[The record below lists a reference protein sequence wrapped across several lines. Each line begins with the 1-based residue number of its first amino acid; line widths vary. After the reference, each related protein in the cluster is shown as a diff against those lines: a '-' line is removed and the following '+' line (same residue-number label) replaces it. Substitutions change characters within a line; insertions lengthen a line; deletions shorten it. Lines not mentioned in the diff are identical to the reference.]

1 MSCLWQAPAVFVV
14 FTWLSMPPGTLGQA
28 AMQEALRRS
37 LMPKSTAALS
47 LYDWPV
53 SASPAEAA
61 AAPGPPVVRA
71 VTPAPAVVPGE
82 PVRDEAWWRARAA
95 AARAGLERDQR
106 LADAMQSHINALK
119 SDAVSRDDPA
129 QQALFRERLASA
141 LAELDRL
148 NQQIAADR
156 QAILDIEEDARR
168 KGIPAGWIRHK
179 VIPSGRSP

>member
-1 MSCLWQAPAVFVV
+1 MTCLWQAPAVFVF

-28 AMQEALRRS
+28 ARQEALRRS

-47 LYDWPV
+47 LYEWPV
-53 SASPAEAA
+53 SASPAEAIA
-61 AAPGPPVVRA
+61 PPAAPAVTA
-71 VTPAPAVVPGE
+71 VTPAPAAVPE

-95 AARAGLERDQR
+95 AARAALERDER

-119 SDAVSRDDPA
+119 NDSVSRDDPA
-129 QQALFRERLASA
+129 QQALVRERLAAS

-148 NQQIAADR
+148 KQQIAADR

-168 KGIPAGWIRHK
+168 KGIPAGWIRLD
-179 VIPSGRSP
+179 VISSSRSP